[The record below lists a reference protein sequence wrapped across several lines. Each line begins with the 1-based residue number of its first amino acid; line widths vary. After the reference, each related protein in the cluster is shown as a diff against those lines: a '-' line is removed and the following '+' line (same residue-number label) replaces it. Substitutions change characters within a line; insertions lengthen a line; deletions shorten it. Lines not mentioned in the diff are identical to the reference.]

1 MLKKIVTA
9 EIKASDLLVKD
20 TEVGEVNKEENKEK
34 VDDKETESKSTN

>member
-20 TEVGEVNKEENKEK
+20 EEVNKEDNKEK
-34 VDDKETESKSTN
+34 SDDKETESKSVN

>member
-20 TEVGEVNKEENKEK
+20 AEVNKEENKEK
-34 VDDKETESKSTN
+34 SDDKETESKSVN